1 MDYLWPKELS
11 PNSYFGLVQR
21 FLRVVPHIDAVKWS
35 VCIEGARMAFARVK
49 TFWGKMKAV
58 DVAAKS
64 PPKGK
69 DRNEPEH
76 YFEDV
81 LEAARLI
88 EGQCSKNIMFE

>member
-1 MDYLWPKELS
+1 MKNVIIRLWPTEPV

-21 FLRVVPHIDAVKWS
+21 LLDAAPRIDVVKRS

-49 TFWGKMKAV
+49 TFWGKMKAI

-69 DRNEPEH
+69 DRPEPEQL
-76 YFEDV
+76 F
-81 LEAARLI
+81 
-88 EGQCSKNIMFE
+88 